1 MDSSPAGS
9 VNKSIAQD
17 TLTAAKSAPGKFR
30 VDQGRS
36 GFPSGPAQSP
46 DDGVVRMNTGTSSA
60 AMATDEG
67 RVRTYACFIAWECC
81 RCQSGFG
88 TPG

>member
-46 DDGVVRMNTGTSSA
+46 DDGVV
-60 AMATDEG
+60 DEHRHFIG
-67 RVRTYACFIAWECC
+67 RYGNR
-81 RCQSGFG
+81 
-88 TPG
+88 